1 MRIRWSE
8 VVVFVVCRGHFVV
21 VIADDVVVVVVVVF
35 LKKSKSFIK
44 DENCQ

>member
-1 MRIRWSE
+1 MKLSCC
-8 VVVFVVCRGHFVV
+8 FVVCRGHFVV
-21 VIADDVVVVVVVVF
+21 VIVDDVVVVVVVVVF